1 MAAHNVSNR
10 YLWILGLVTGVRCAP
25 SQGQT
30 VKVEPH
36 NVRNINMQSDRI
48 GKRLT
53 EISDRQIGQRATATG
68 ASIETNILT
77 NYIVVD
83 VWRVQLSFISTDRRR
98 RQVSQLVAARQ
109 PRKVII
115 STTGHRSFHRR
126 RLRRSSCWSLDSPL
140 FFSLALSHSVFF
152 GYNLGPSVVE
162 SVLEN

>member
-83 VWRVQLSFISTDRRR
+83 VWRVRLSFISTDRRR

-126 RLRRSSCWSLDSPL
+126 RRSSELMLVSRLSSV
-140 FFSLALSHSVFF
+140 FLALSHSVFF
-152 GYNLGPSVVE
+152 GYNFGPSVVE